1 MSSET
6 QPHLATRNLLAAA
19 SMVIIVAGLRAAQ
32 AIVVPFLMALFIAL
46 ITAPL
51 LLWLTRRRVPR
62 VIAVILVIVLVLGA
76 GTGLAALMAASVN
89 EFIVALPRYQ
99 TLAQERVGQAQE
111 WLSGFD
117 LRVPTDVFWEYFDVR
132 SVMGMVGR
140 TLSNVSSV
148 LANTIFILLTAVF
161 MLLEA
166 SSMPAKLRSIF
177 RDFRDPG
184 ASMGKLEDML
194 ENLNRYVVIKTVA
207 SVATGALV
215 YVWLRTLGVDFP
227 LLWSLL
233 AFILNYVP
241 NVGSVIAAIPA
252 AALALV
258 QSGPWLAAMTVL
270 GYLLVNFL
278 VGTVVEPR
286 FMGRGLGLSTLVVIL
301 SLVFWGWVLGPVG
314 MLLSA
319 PLTMIVKVGLE
330 SFEDTRWLAVMLGS
344 EVS

>member
-1 MSSET
+1 MSSDT
-6 QPHLATRNLLAAA
+6 QQLAARNLVAGAA
-19 SMVIIVAGLRAAQ
+19 MVIIVAGLRAAQ
-32 AIVVPFLMALFIAL
+32 SIVVPFLMSLFIAL

-62 VIAVILVIVLVLGA
+62 SIAVVLVIVLVLGA

-89 EFIVALPRYQ
+89 EFIVALPSYQ
-99 TLAQERVGQAQE
+99 VLLQERVGSAQA

-117 LRVPTDVFWEYFDVR
+117 LRIPADVVWEYFDVR

-148 LANTIFILLTAVF
+148 LANTLFILLTAVF

-166 SSMPAKLRSIF
+166 SSMPAKLQSIF
-177 RDFRDPG
+177 RDPG
-184 ASMGKLEDML
+184 SSMSKLEGVL
-194 ENLNRYVVIKTVA
+194 ENLNRYVVIKTLA
-207 SVATGALV
+207 SVATGALL
-215 YVWLRTLGVDFP
+215 YVWLWAIGVDFP
-227 LLWSLL
+227 LLWGLL

-241 NVGSVIAAIPA
+241 NIGSIIAAVPA

-258 QSGPWLAAMTVL
+258 QSGPWLAGMTVV

-286 FMGRGLGLSTLVVIL
+286 FMGKGLGLSTLVVIL

-344 EVS
+344 EVG